1 MDFITETGGSE
12 SLYIIQAN
20 LSVRG
25 HAVAY
30 VVGALRFK
38 PEGRGSDSRWGHWG
52 RTMAL
57 ASIQSL
63 TETST
68 RNISWGVKAAGA

>member
-30 VVGALRFK
+30 VVVGHCASSRKVAGPIPDGVVGATLWLWCR
-38 PEGRGSDSRWGHWG
+38 H
-52 RTMAL
+52 
-57 ASIQSL
+57 SL
-63 TETST
+63 
-68 RNISWGVKAAGA
+68 